1 MATMNA
7 KDITLVGS
15 QSNQQKFC
23 QAWPTVKTGLELL
36 LGIIKN
42 PIAKAAVQIV
52 ISAGDAISKKICG

>member
-1 MATMNA
+1 MNA

-42 PIAKAAVQIV
+42 PIAKGAVQIV